1 MANFV
6 YKENRTRKMALKGIL
21 DVDEGTI
28 LIDEDEKN
36 LSTLL
41 SDFNGAF
48 VDLTIKVSEDEDL
61 EEPVD

>member
-6 YKENRTRKMALKGIL
+6 YKENRTRRMTLKGIL

-36 LSTLL
+36 LATLL
-41 SDFNGAF
+41 SGFNGAF
-48 VDLTIKVSEDEDL
+48 VDLTINVSEDEDL